1 MTQPMNIPERAN
13 IPSAPLVSGAS
24 RLAWQRKRRAMQ
36 IRESMEEI
44 DINIRCDDRRAVA
57 VG

>member
-1 MTQPMNIPERAN
+1 MV
-13 IPSAPLVSGAS
+13 LVQGYRGDGRGGTAA